1 MILDDLGTRERER
14 EGRERGRERERSEET
29 SSHKISYIDYVVLF
43 VDSSEQRS
51 LSIFAVDSTPFLH
64 DTNGSLKQLQTH
76 VK

>member
-1 MILDDLGTRERER
+1 MEL
-14 EGRERGRERERSEET
+14 ERGGGGGRSEET

-43 VDSSEQRS
+43 VDSLEQRN
-51 LSIFAVDSTPFLH
+51 LGIFAVDSTPFLH